1 MAMKFWFGK
10 KETAQD
16 GGDSAASDILPKPGS
31 GADSGSFAAVTGQ
44 AETAPQSISPAVAPS
59 DVTASLPSV
68 ATGARSVPV
77 TSDGVV
83 QDSAVSTAMT
93 PSVDQKRQGT
103 VVSADGAPA
112 TTGPVALK
120 AVSGGGNPLR
130 LSVRPVGT
138 LAAVHPAADSQAT
151 GRAVFGLRPKG
162 GATAPAVETGRP
174 AVSSEGSSES
184 ADQKKPV
191 AANDYSMVRPKTDQR
206 ALYYELMN
214 GLYDAILILDEH
226 GHVVDC
232 SKRVSDLLGYSREDA
247 WDLPIE
253 KIITGMSSQMFAH
266 LKRNLAENHHIL
278 IDARCFRQDGTSF
291 AGEVGV
297 STLSLTRGDNIV
309 FAIRNVER
317 RKNAMDDLRK
327 CQAAL
332 EVALAPAFVCDTDG
346 FFQVVNQAL
355 LESFGIPDAAQ
366 SKSVRFVD
374 LLPDAA
380 RAFLRAACG
389 AKVREKMTVST
400 PDGSPLKLEFSL
412 APVLNGTNI
421 TGVSGSILQL

>member
-10 KETAQD
+10 KETVQE
-16 GGDSAASDILPKPGS
+16 GGETTPSDLLTQPVS
-31 GADSGSFAAVTGQ
+31 GADSGSPASVTGQ
-44 AETAPQSISPAVAPS
+44 VVAAPQPIPPASTPSAEAAPLPAAS
-59 DVTASLPSV
+59 AGGGKADV
-68 ATGARSVPV
+68 VPV
-77 TSDGVV
+77 VLP
-83 QDSAVSTAMT
+83 QEPQ
-93 PSVDQKRQGT
+93 PSPQGQPAAGG
-103 VVSADGAPA
+103 VSAAP
-112 TTGPVALK
+112 GPVPLK
-120 AVSGGGNPLR
+120 AVAGGGGSPVR
-130 LSVRPVGT
+130 LSVRPAGAG
-138 LAAVHPAADSQAT
+138 AAVPPAGEAAG

-162 GATAPAVETGRP
+162 GVGAGETAKPEGSPATV
-174 AVSSEGSSES
+174 AVSAEQ
-184 ADQKKPV
+184 QKTV
-191 AANDYSMVRPKTDQR
+191 AGDDYSAVRPKMDQR

-214 GLYDAILILDEH
+214 GLYDAILILDEQ

-232 SKRVSDLLGYSREDA
+232 SKRITDLLGYSREDA

-317 RKNAMDDLRK
+317 RKNAMDELRK

-332 EVALAPAFVCDTDG
+332 EIALVPAFVCDTDG
-346 FFQVVNQAL
+346 FLQVVNQAL
-355 LESFGIPDAAQ
+355 LDSFGIPDAAQ

-380 RAFLRAACG
+380 RVFLRAACG
-389 AKVREKMTVST
+389 EKVREKMTIST
-400 PDGSPLKLEFSL
+400 PDGQPLTLELSL
-412 APVLNGTNI
+412 APVQSGTNI

>member
-10 KETAQD
+10 KETVQEV
-16 GGDSAASDILPKPGS
+16 GETTSSNIQTQPVS
-31 GADSGSFAAVTGQ
+31 GADSGSPASVTGQ
-44 AETAPQSISPAVAPS
+44 VAAEPQPIPPASTPSPEAAPLPVVPAAGGKADVVPVVLPQEPQLSTQGQPAAGGAAVAP
-59 DVTASLPSV
+59 
-68 ATGARSVPV
+68 
-77 TSDGVV
+77 
-83 QDSAVSTAMT
+83 
-93 PSVDQKRQGT
+93 
-103 VVSADGAPA
+103 
-112 TTGPVALK
+112 GPVPLK
-120 AVSGGGNPLR
+120 AVGGTGGSAVR
-130 LSVRPVGT
+130 LSVRPAGT
-138 LAAVHPAADSQAT
+138 GAAVPPAGEAAG

-162 GATAPAVETGRP
+162 GGGGETAKP
-174 AVSSEGSSES
+174 EGF
-184 ADQKKPV
+184 PV
-191 AANDYSMVRPKTDQR
+191 AVAVPAEQPKTAAVADYSAVRPKTDQR

-214 GLYDAILILDEH
+214 GLYDAILILDEQ

-232 SKRVSDLLGYSREDA
+232 SKRITDLLGYSREDA

-317 RKNAMDDLRK
+317 RKNAMDELRK

-332 EVALAPAFVCDTDG
+332 EVALVPAFVCDTDG

-355 LESFGIPDAAQ
+355 LDSFGIPDAAQ

-380 RAFLRAACG
+380 RIFLRAACG
-389 AKVREKMTVST
+389 EKVREKMTIST
-400 PDGSPLKLEFSL
+400 PDGQPLKLELSL
-412 APVLNGTNI
+412 APVQSGTNI